1 MDVDAAQQE
10 LFPVQDE
17 AVLRVE
23 FNRTEAEFRSDPVDL
38 RAGLVEELGC
48 AGVEIR
54 RVRRPEL
61 RVSDREGGCGAVV
74 RGSPFSGRVVNREK
88 HVPGERTLRRDP
100 DMAVDLCVDDESV
113 AQKVQRSDPPQADAA
128 VDAAAGVPARGLLD
142 RVVGTYRDK
151 VFSRHECIGDV
162 GFEAGIAVEVLEDVP
177 TVHKE
182 VGGAVDSVEIE
193 QKPLAASAFG
203 PEALAVVD
211 DSVRQVGVLRA
222 VRQRG
227 VERLTDAPVVRQ
239 VHRRPAGVV
248 ETGFLESRHVP
259 RAEFPVRIETFAS
272 VSHNES
278 RSP

>member
-1 MDVDAAQQE
+1 MVAVAPHEFGHIAAPVILEGDLVSVILAGPLVERLVEDQQAHFVGQFEVFRRIRVVCEPDRVHSERFQDAVSPRDSVAEDGRPDAAEILVDVDAAQQE

-23 FNRTEAEFRSDPVDL
+23 FNRTEAEFRSDPVGL

-151 VFSRHECIGDV
+151 VFSRHERIGDV
-162 GFEAGIAVEVLEDVP
+162 GFEAGIAARRFRIRP
-177 TVHKE
+177 
-182 VGGAVDSVEIE
+182 G
-193 QKPLAASAFG
+193 SACG
-203 PEALAVVD
+203 
-211 DSVRQVGVLRA
+211 S
-222 VRQRG
+222 
-227 VERLTDAPVVRQ
+227 
-239 VHRRPAGVV
+239 
-248 ETGFLESRHVP
+248 
-259 RAEFPVRIETFAS
+259 
-272 VSHNES
+272 
-278 RSP
+278 